1 MSLTFAR
8 AIASFG
14 GDARGEVRLPRRKRI
29 SRMPSSPTIVFYQ
42 SSPRHLYGGQ
52 LDILRFFA
60 SYDPARL
67 RPVVLAPM
75 EGAFTERVRALGLPL
90 QIMPLP
96 AELAQTGGALLQGSV
111 WDRIRQSAL
120 LTPWSLKLARW
131 LRRIQADVVYANN
144 RRAVLTLGPG
154 AHLARKPLFWHIK
167 QDRDHGRMDKLA
179 MRLIT
184 SAACCSRDVQQA
196 FQQRHPAYAGRLGY
210 APNGVPLDE
219 FSGPGPDMRRA
230 LEIPP
235 DAPVIGLAGSVTPRK
250 GVDLFVEAALRLTRF
265 HPRAHFI
272 LAGDAPTAHTDFR
285 REILARAQP
294 LIEAGR
300 FHALGWLADMP
311 AFYRTIDILVLPSR
325 IEGFGLA
332 VIEAAAAGVPAVRS
346 ASGGHTESTID
357 GETGFVVPVDDLDA
371 LTDRLAR
378 LLADD
383 VLRKRMG
390 EAARAYAL
398 THFSLDHFVDALTE
412 ALLMISRKEAK
423 AQRLITEH

>member
-1 MSLTFAR
+1 
-8 AIASFG
+8 
-14 GDARGEVRLPRRKRI
+14 
-29 SRMPSSPTIVFYQ
+29 MPSSPTIVFYQ

-67 RPVVLAPM
+67 TPIVLAPM

-96 AELAQTGGALLQGSV
+96 AELAQTGGALLHGSG

-131 LRRIQADVVYANN
+131 LRRIQADAVYANN
-144 RRAVLTLGPG
+144 RRAVLTLGPA

-167 QDRDHGRMDKLA
+167 QDRDRGRMDRLA

-196 FQQRHPAYAGRLGY
+196 FRQRHPAYASRIGY

-219 FSGPGPDMRRA
+219 FSSPGPDMRRA
-230 LEIPP
+230 LAIPP

-250 GVDLFVEAALRLTRF
+250 GVDLFVRAALQLARS
-265 HPRAHFI
+265 HPRTHFI
-272 LAGDAPTAHTDFR
+272 LAGDAPTAYADFR

-294 LIEAGR
+294 LIETGR
-300 FHALGWLADMP
+300 FHAPGWLADMP
-311 AFYRTIDILVLPSR
+311 AFYRTIDILALPSR

-332 VIEAAAAGVPAVRS
+332 VIEAAAAGVPAVRT

-357 GETGFVVPVDDLDA
+357 GETGFVIPVDDLDA
-371 LTDRLAR
+371 LRQRLTW
-378 LLADD
+378 LLEHPEE
-383 VLRKRMG
+383 RRRMG
-390 EAARAYAL
+390 RSARAYAL
-398 THFSLDHFVDALTE
+398 ANFGLDRFVDALTD
-412 ALLMISRKEAK
+412 ALTA
-423 AQRLITEH
+423 ITGGS